1 MGLVRG
7 LALVGL
13 SVMWL
18 FLLLRVT
25 GAQSP
30 PSPTSNS
37 MFSNARALD
46 ALLQDYAYQAFVRPR
61 TGVVYDGAV
70 PSNLSGIQVSAMRLR
85 SGSLRTKGVSM
96 YKEFEIPKG
105 VKEQPYA
112 ERLVLVYQN
121 LGNWSMVYYP
131 LPGYMYLS
139 PILGLLAYDAADLKA
154 KHLPVLDIKAS
165 GQPISIKFSELKSV
179 PEGSVPKC
187 ASFDLNGSVSFS
199 SVLSD
204 NICTTFQQGHFS
216 IAVESVA
223 PAPAP
228 FSFPPPPPPPTP
240 TSPPPPPRGMIGT
253 PEEQEGSNKS
263 KVWIIVGSVVGGFA
277 LFIILGLVIV
287 WLRKYKRRK
296 KMHQMERAAEV
307 GEALHM
313 TTVGSTKAP
322 AATGTRTQPSL
333 ETEYVP

>member
-7 LALVGL
+7 LVLLRL
-13 SVMWL
+13 SVVLL

-37 MFSNARALD
+37 LFSNARALD

-70 PSNLSGIQVSAMRLR
+70 SFNLSGIQISAMRLR
-85 SGSLRTKGVSM
+85 SGSLRTKGVST

-105 VKEQPYA
+105 VRGQPYT

-131 LPGYMYLS
+131 LPGYKYLS
-139 PILGLLAYDAADLKA
+139 PILGLLAYDAADLMA
-154 KHLPVLDIKAS
+154 RNLPVLDIKAS
-165 GQPISIKFSELKSV
+165 GQPISIKFLGLQSV

-216 IAVESVA
+216 IAVESIS

-228 FSFPPPPPPPTP
+228 FSPPPPPPP
-240 TSPPPPPRGMIGT
+240 PPQRGISGT
-253 PEEQEGSNKS
+253 PEEQEGSNHS

-277 LFIILGLVIV
+277 LLIILGLVIV
-287 WLRKYKRRK
+287 WLCKYKHRK
-296 KMHQMERAAEV
+296 KMHQMERAADV

-322 AATGTRTQPSL
+322 AATGTRTQPTL